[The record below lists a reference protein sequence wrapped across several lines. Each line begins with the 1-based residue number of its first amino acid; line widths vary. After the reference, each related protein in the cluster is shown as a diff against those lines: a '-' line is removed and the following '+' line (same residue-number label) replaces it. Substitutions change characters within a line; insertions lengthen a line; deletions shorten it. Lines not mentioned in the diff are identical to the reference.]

1 MKTWCE
7 LIVTLEYPFAARHEL
22 SELRE
27 ACRPYLDT
35 SFAKEWCLTQ
45 LEIP

>member
-7 LIVTLEYPFAARHEL
+7 LIATLAYPFAARHEL
-22 SELRE
+22 SKLRE
-27 ACRPYLDT
+27 ACRPYLHT
-35 SFAKEWCLTQ
+35 SFAKEECLTQ